1 MVALG
6 ESEQRRAL
14 PAPMPPLSLCT
25 NFPLGCSAS
34 DYEALPDDVLG
45 LLYDYARRGEV
56 NDIRFIL
63 DVWSRRQLHLACA
76 NGHAGLVR
84 LLLSR
89 STMNV
94 TSNGSGNPGLTSLR

>member
-1 MVALG
+1 
-6 ESEQRRAL
+6 
-14 PAPMPPLSLCT
+14 MPPLSLCAD
-25 NFPLGCSAS
+25 FPLGCSAS

-45 LLYDYARRGEV
+45 LLYDCARQGKV

-76 NGHAGLVR
+76 NGYAGLVR

-94 TSNGSGNPGLTSLR
+94 TSNGSGNPGSMSLR